1 MKSNEL
7 SFVNAG
13 HNSPLIKLNNN
24 DFEYVDIKP
33 GLVLAA
39 MEDMDYKTHIIPFK
53 KGDTIFLYTDGVTE
67 ANDDY
72 KEFYG
77 EERLKNII
85 NKHKNDNVNNIIE
98 SIEEDIKEFCNYEE
112 QFDDTTMFIIR
123 AK

>member
-1 MKSNEL
+1 
-7 SFVNAG
+7 
-13 HNSPLIKLNNN
+13 
-24 DFEYVDIKP
+24 
-33 GLVLAA
+33 
-39 MEDMDYKTHIIPFK
+39 MENMEYKTHTISFK
-53 KGDTIFLYTDGVTE
+53 KEDTIFLYTEGVTE

-85 NKHKNDNVNNIIE
+85 NKHKNDNVEDIIGA
-98 SIEEDIKEFCNYEE
+98 IEEDVKEFCKYEE